1 MRDLRKVNP
10 GPRPQAEQGRTP
22 QPDPNRKPHPPKGR
36 SPGPDRTPAPE
47 RRVKPRKGHPRAT
60 PRHARPPL
68 PDAHDAERV
77 QKILARA
84 GLASR
89 REAEEWIRAGRVTI
103 NGEVATLGSRARGT
117 DLLKLDGRLIH
128 RAPLRR
134 SATWLCHRS
143 PGEFLL
149 PPQEG
154 EAAGEARESIA
165 ARLPRRVGR
174 RYIPVSPMPRG
185 DGGLEILTS
194 DGELAARLQRA
205 VHELPVE
212 FSVRVRGGLT
222 AEQVEGVL
230 RGRLH
235 DGARLRVEECEP
247 AGAGEGANHWYRV
260 RAIGASGR
268 ELRELVEQQGGT
280 VSRVLRVALGGI
292 RLERSLQRGH
302 VRQLGEA
309 EVDQL
314 LGPAPHAAPE
324 RS

>member
-1 MRDLRKVNP
+1 
-10 GPRPQAEQGRTP
+10 
-22 QPDPNRKPHPPKGR
+22 
-36 SPGPDRTPAPE
+36 
-47 RRVKPRKGHPRAT
+47 
-60 PRHARPPL
+60 
-68 PDAHDAERV
+68 V

-103 NGEVATLGSRARGT
+103 NGEVATLGSRARGN

-143 PGEFLL
+143 PGEALL
-149 PPQEG
+149 PSREG
-154 EAAGEARESIA
+154 SEGDAREAISE
-165 ARLPRRVGR
+165 RLPRRVGR

-212 FSVRVRGGLT
+212 FSLRVRGELSLQ
-222 AEQVEGVL
+222 QVEGVL
-230 RGRLH
+230 RGRLE
-235 DGARLRVEECEP
+235 DGTQVKVEECEP
-247 AGAGEGANHWYRV
+247 TGASESANHWYRV
-260 RAIGASGR
+260 VAIGASGR
-268 ELRELVEQQGGT
+268 ELRTLLEEQGAM

-292 RLERSLQRGH
+292 HLERSLARGH
-302 VRQLGEA
+302 VRQLGEHEIA
-309 EVDQL
+309 SLLQPATQDEVEE
-314 LGPAPHAAPE
+314 A
-324 RS
+324 